1 MFKMATAIIATLLR
15 VAWWVGQLLF
25 ALLRGVVLCLWV
37 ATRAVARCLWAF
49 LRWLVANALPIILTI
64 AGAMV
69 TLCIILALVYG
80 FNYVRQ
86 KAKAEAEAIKCETA
100 FGEAME
106 VAGEA
111 AEERAI
117 TARVRELV
125 QKFGREVAKGELTV
139 AGFSTEADGHLV
151 ELAAGDEGTQLRAAV
166 LIDGTEAYL
175 DWCAEPSEPDACP
188 PSPYIYRGIGS
199 WEHLLDKLETRKTAE
214 QKAADDRFGT
224 IFGETE

>member
-1 MFKMATAIIATLLR
+1 MFKMATAIIATLLQ
-15 VAWWVGQLLF
+15 VAW
-25 ALLRGVVLCLWV
+25 GVALCLWG
-37 ATRAVARCLWAF
+37 ATRAVAYCLWAF
-49 LRWLVANALPIILTI
+49 LRWLAANALPIILTI
-64 AGAMV
+64 AGTIAAF
-69 TLCIILALVYG
+69 CITFALVYG

-125 QKFGREVAKGELTV
+125 QKFGHEHEVAKWELTV

-166 LIDGTEAYL
+166 LIDGVEAYL

-188 PSPYIYRGIGS
+188 PSPYIYRGIGG

-214 QKAADDRFGT
+214 QKAVDDRFGT
-224 IFGETE
+224 IFGEAE